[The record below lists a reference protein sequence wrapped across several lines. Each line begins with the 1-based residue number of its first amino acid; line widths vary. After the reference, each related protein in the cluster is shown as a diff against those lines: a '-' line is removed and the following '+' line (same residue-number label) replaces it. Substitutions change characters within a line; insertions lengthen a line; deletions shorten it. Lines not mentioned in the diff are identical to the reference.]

1 MTRNRGVMEVEC
13 RLEGG
18 VAAYLAGEEVRAT
31 VVFSLPPTADWEV
44 GLAWATVQ
52 LHCFCTV
59 NHTKVAIPGAGPD
72 TRGGAEGLITRKNS
86 ATSYQ
91 PTAGEAGVCVLSTPA
106 KILACDL
113 TLHPGEAATFHY
125 SETIPATAP
134 PTYRGAAVKY
144 SYKLTVG
151 AQRLDSK
158 TVSLLRVP
166 IRVLSVSGIT
176 VTPNTQDEDQERLGP
191 SSPFLDPEA
200 ASSDT
205 EGDGACV
212 ASTADLIMQS
222 VQDVTSKRRAQYF
235 NIANSRGRVAK
246 FCLFK
251 TDYRLGE
258 DIVASLDFTAGT
270 VQCVQY
276 SVSLCMKEQVHGD
289 YKVRVD
295 QQDRVLCHS
304 KHHEVSIGFSHSH
317 LVLPVPLQLA
327 PSFST
332 PVCCVSYYLHF
343 QFVTTPT
350 PATKQDVPSEEG
362 GSEWQ
367 GPGQLDVETMV
378 WDLPVRLYTTFPN
391 HAAQGHKLDT
401 KVQGKV

>member
-1 MTRNRGVMEVEC
+1 MSPV
-13 RLEGG
+13 
-18 VAAYLAGEEVRAT
+18 
-31 VVFSLPPTADWEV
+31 
-44 GLAWATVQ
+44 
-52 LHCFCTV
+52 
-59 NHTKVAIPGAGPD
+59 
-72 TRGGAEGLITRKNS
+72 
-86 ATSYQ
+86 
-91 PTAGEAGVCVLSTPA
+91 
-106 KILACDL
+106 
-113 TLHPGEAATFHY
+113 
-125 SETIPATAP
+125 PATAP

-166 IRVLSVSGIT
+166 IRVLRLVFVNDTQACQVCLCSVSGIT

-276 SVSLCMKEQVHGD
+276 SVRSAATQITL
-289 YKVRVD
+289 RFN
-295 QQDRVLCHS
+295 R
-304 KHHEVSIGFSHSH
+304 FSNCELKPH
-317 LVLPVPLQLA
+317 LPRESWHV
-327 PSFST
+327 
-332 PVCCVSYYLHF
+332 
-343 QFVTTPT
+343 
-350 PATKQDVPSEEG
+350 
-362 GSEWQ
+362 
-367 GPGQLDVETMV
+367 
-378 WDLPVRLYTTFPN
+378 
-391 HAAQGHKLDT
+391 
-401 KVQGKV
+401 

>member
-1 MTRNRGVMEVEC
+1 MSPV
-13 RLEGG
+13 
-18 VAAYLAGEEVRAT
+18 
-31 VVFSLPPTADWEV
+31 
-44 GLAWATVQ
+44 
-52 LHCFCTV
+52 
-59 NHTKVAIPGAGPD
+59 
-72 TRGGAEGLITRKNS
+72 
-86 ATSYQ
+86 
-91 PTAGEAGVCVLSTPA
+91 
-106 KILACDL
+106 
-113 TLHPGEAATFHY
+113 
-125 SETIPATAP
+125 PATAP

-166 IRVLSVSGIT
+166 IRVLRLVFVNDTQACQVCLCSVSGIT

-276 SVSLCMKEQVHGD
+276 SVRSAATQICLLLN
-289 YKVRVD
+289 R
-295 QQDRVLCHS
+295 
-304 KHHEVSIGFSHSH
+304 F
-317 LVLPVPLQLA
+317 
-327 PSFST
+327 SFSNCELK
-332 PVCCVSYYLHF
+332 PH
-343 QFVTTPT
+343 
-350 PATKQDVPSEEG
+350 
-362 GSEWQ
+362 
-367 GPGQLDVETMV
+367 
-378 WDLPVRLYTTFPN
+378 LPRES
-391 HAAQGHKLDT
+391 
-401 KVQGKV
+401 

>member
-1 MTRNRGVMEVEC
+1 MQ
-13 RLEGG
+13 
-18 VAAYLAGEEVRAT
+18 
-31 VVFSLPPTADWEV
+31 V

-113 TLHPGEAATFHY
+113 TLPPGEAATFHY
-125 SETIPATAP
+125 SETSNTSADSRLVLTPVVPSPRHGPAHLPGRRRQVQLQADGGRP
-134 PTYRGAAVKY
+134 EAGQQDGVPAQGAHQGAEV
-144 SYKLTVG
+144 SAHCSLFRTLKLVIEVC
-151 AQRLDSK
+151 LC
-158 TVSLLRVP
+158 
-166 IRVLSVSGIT
+166 SVSGIT

-222 VQDVTSKRRAQYF
+222 VQDVTNKRRAQYF

-246 FCLFK
+246 FCLVK

-276 SVSLCMKEQVHGD
+276 SVRSAATQIFL
-289 YKVRVD
+289 RFN
-295 QQDRVLCHS
+295 R
-304 KHHEVSIGFSHSH
+304 FSNCELKPH
-317 LVLPVPLQLA
+317 LPRESWHV
-327 PSFST
+327 
-332 PVCCVSYYLHF
+332 
-343 QFVTTPT
+343 
-350 PATKQDVPSEEG
+350 
-362 GSEWQ
+362 
-367 GPGQLDVETMV
+367 
-378 WDLPVRLYTTFPN
+378 
-391 HAAQGHKLDT
+391 
-401 KVQGKV
+401 